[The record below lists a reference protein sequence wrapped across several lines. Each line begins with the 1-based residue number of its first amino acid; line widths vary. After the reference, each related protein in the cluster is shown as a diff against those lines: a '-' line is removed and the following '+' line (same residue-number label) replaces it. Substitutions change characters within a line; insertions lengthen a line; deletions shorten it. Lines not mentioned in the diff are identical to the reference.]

1 MKRHTRFPR
10 WPSPLL
16 LCAMLAAVLAGGC
29 NAPVT
34 VLGAQCTSKSYPS
47 FWQTLDALKGDPT

>member
-16 LCAMLAAVLAGGC
+16 LCAMLAAVLPLWVRGK
-29 NAPVT
+29 NR
-34 VLGAQCTSKSYPS
+34 
-47 FWQTLDALKGDPT
+47 KGL